1 MLGDWSRRSRPGS
14 PSTPWSR
21 AGSYGT
27 LVGAMCAALSSG
39 CVRAAAGAVGP
50 RAGEGEDSS
59 DVDEGRLEA
68 STRPSAV
75 FTLNGQPFCFAGT
88 NNYYMTYK
96 PREMADDVL
105 ASAKAMGLRVV
116 RIWAFLDR
124 GSLDGT
130 TRNVDGPGDKDGVY
144 FQYWDPA
151 KKAPAYNDGPTGL
164 EHLDYVLD
172 RARALDLKVVLVLT
186 NNWKDFG
193 GIDQVLVW
201 YGLPRHEQFYTEAP
215 ARQAYENW
223 AKHLVLRKN
232 TRNGLVYRDD
242 PTIFAW
248 ELGNEPRCTGS
259 DEFGSAE
266 NCSPETITAWAAEM
280 SSYVKSI
287 DPNHLISVGDEGF
300 FAKGH
305 TPRYDGADGVDHAAL
320 LALPHVDFGTFHLYP
335 EAWGQPLRW
344 ASQWIQD
351 HLDVAQAARKPT
363 LLEEYGVMAR
373 RDTHGAIV
381 DDVRR
386 RRAYARWHDVV
397 NLRGGDGGLF
407 WMLSGVDRRP
417 DAVAGRYPD
426 YDHFALY
433 ASDGAA
439 SLVRSFAASMASG
452 AQACRLYA
460 RSAGVP
466 IPKSPFVGTAP
477 PP

>member
-1 MLGDWSRRSRPGS
+1 LRLDKMLGGFSRG
-14 PSTPWSR
+14 SR
-21 AGSYGT
+21 AA
-27 LVGAMCAALSSG
+27 LVCATCSALSTG
-39 CVRAAAGAVGP
+39 CVRAAAGAVGA
-50 RAGEGEDSS
+50 REDANDASETNQRP
-59 DVDEGRLEA
+59 VEA
-68 STRPSAV
+68 SARPSAV

-130 TRNVDGPGDKDGVY
+130 TRNADGTGDKDGVY

-172 RARALDLKVVLVLT
+172 RARALELKVVLVLT

-193 GIDQVLVW
+193 GIDQYLVW
-201 YGLPRHEQFYTEAP
+201 YGLSRHEQFYTEAP
-215 ARQAYENW
+215 ARQAYEGW
-223 AKHLVLRKN
+223 AKHVILRKN

-248 ELGNEPRCTGS
+248 ELANEPRCTSS
-259 DEFGSAE
+259 DEFGASA
-266 NCSPETITAWAAEM
+266 NCGPATVTAWAAEM
-280 SSYVKSI
+280 STYVKSI
-287 DPNHLISVGDEGF
+287 DPNHLVAVGDEGF
-300 FAKGH
+300 FASGH
-305 TPRYDGADGVDHAAL
+305 APRYDGADGVDHAAL

-335 EAWGQPLRW
+335 ESWGQPLRW
-344 ASQWIQD
+344 ASQWVED
-351 HLDVAQAARKPT
+351 HLEAAQAARKPT
-363 LLEEYGVMAR
+363 LLEEYGVTAR
-373 RDTHGAIV
+373 RDARGAIV
-381 DDVRR
+381 DDARR

-407 WMLSGVDRRP
+407 WMLSGVDPQP

-433 ASDGAA
+433 ATDGAA
-439 SLVRSFAASMASG
+439 ALVRTFAASMATD

-460 RSAGVP
+460 RSASAP
-466 IPKSPFVGTAP
+466 LAKSPFVGTAAP
-477 PP
+477 P